1 MDQDTSKTTPATPKK
16 RGAKND
22 GDGGPPKKK
31 RASPKSKKV
40 KEEEN
45 HEEDGEAVE
54 ADVPETPVKKAAA
67 RGKGGKGK
75 GKNNKTDGSAEPI
88 TPPKTPKAKGS
99 VKVGEDS
106 TGAVMSDDDGNGA
119 EASITEG
126 PAITKKG
133 AARKRASAGK
143 IGNNVPIS
151 TSLETASAEDKMLF
165 KLKEE
170 GKSWAVIREA
180 WETMTGEKTK
190 NSTLPNRYVRLK
202 SNFMTLKEGDVSSAK
217 YIPKQVLTN
226 LCRVLVFSP
235 LAPKLRP
242 ISRLTLP
249 SFVLRLGPRCRS

>member
-1 MDQDTSKTTPATPKK
+1 MDEDTSKTTPAAPKK
-16 RGAKND
+16 RGAKSD

-31 RASPKSKKV
+31 RASPKAKKA
-40 KEEEN
+40 KEDEN
-45 HEEDGEAVE
+45 HEEDGEAGE
-54 ADVPETPVKKAAA
+54 ADPPETPVKKTAA

-75 GKNNKTDGSAEPI
+75 NNKTNGSAEPI
-88 TPPKTPKAKGS
+88 TPPKTPKVKGS
-99 VKVGEDS
+99 VKVGNDV
-106 TGAVMSDDDGNGA
+106 TGAVMSDDDGNDKA

-143 IGNNVPIS
+143 IGNTVPIS

-170 GKSWAVIREA
+170 GKSWAVIRDA

-202 SNFMTLKEGDVSSAK
+202 SNFMTLKEGDVS
-217 YIPKQVLTN
+217 T
-226 LCRVLVFSP
+226 F
-235 LAPKLRP
+235 
-242 ISRLTLP
+242 
-249 SFVLRLGPRCRS
+249 

>member
-1 MDQDTSKTTPATPKK
+1 MDQNTSKTTAATPKK

-45 HEEDGEAVE
+45 HEDGEAVE
-54 ADVPETPVKKAAA
+54 ADAPETPVQKTAA

-88 TPPKTPKAKGS
+88 TPPKTPKVKGS
-99 VKVGEDS
+99 VKVGDES
-106 TGAVMSDDDGNGA
+106 TGAVMSDDDDGNGA

-143 IGNNVPIS
+143 IGNTVPIS
-151 TSLETASAEDKMLF
+151 TSLETASPEDKMLF

-170 GKSWAVIREA
+170 GKSWAVIRDA

-202 SNFMTLKEGDVSSAK
+202 SNFMTLKEGDVSTSELPLSLGK
-217 YIPKQVLTN
+217 VLIHVG
-226 LCRVLVFSP
+226 CSS
-235 LAPKLRP
+235 
-242 ISRLTLP
+242 SR
-249 SFVLRLGPRCRS
+249 RSR

>member
-1 MDQDTSKTTPATPKK
+1 MVKDTSKTKPATPKK

-22 GDGGPPKKK
+22 DGAGGPPKKK
-31 RASPKSKKV
+31 RATPKSKKA
-40 KEEEN
+40 KEDEN

-54 ADVPETPVKKAAA
+54 GDAPETPVKKTAA

-75 GKNNKTDGSAEPI
+75 NNKTNGSAEPI
-88 TPPKTPKAKGS
+88 TPPKTPKVKGL
-99 VKVGEDS
+99 KVGNDV
-106 TGAVMSDDDGNGA
+106 TGAVMSDDEDGNEA
-119 EASITEG
+119 EASITQG

-151 TSLETASAEDKMLF
+151 TSLETASAEDKMLV
-165 KLKEE
+165 KMKEE
-170 GKSWAVIREA
+170 GKSWAVIRDA

-190 NSTLPNRYVRLK
+190 SSTLPNRYIRLK
-202 SNFMTLKEGDVSSAK
+202 SNFMTLKEGDVSTSEHIPRRSA
-217 YIPKQVLTN
+217 N

-242 ISRLTLP
+242 TLRLMSP
-249 SFVLRLGPRCRS
+249 SFVLKFGPRCRS